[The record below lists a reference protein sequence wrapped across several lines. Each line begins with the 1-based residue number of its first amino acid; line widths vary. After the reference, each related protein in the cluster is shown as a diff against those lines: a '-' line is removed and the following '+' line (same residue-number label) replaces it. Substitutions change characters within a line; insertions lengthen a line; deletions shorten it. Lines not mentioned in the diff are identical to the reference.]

1 MLDICKLT
9 VALVFAAIAGLTAMA
24 AGLMSDVRISVIL
37 MRTGGIFLVTGILV
51 YMGASLFERLGYGSL
66 IKDTEGALADIKTQ
80 EQIAAM
86 KEDIQNEA
94 EQMPPG
100 NEEQAAEESAA
111 QDNGFAPLNT
121 DSLRRVTGSTE
132 G

>member
-51 YMGASLFERLGYGSL
+51 YMGAYLFERLGYGSL

-86 KEDIQNEA
+86 KEDIQNEE
-94 EQMPPG
+94 EQMSQG

>member
-9 VALVFAAIAGLTAMA
+9 AALVFAAIAGLAAMA
-24 AGLMSDVRISVIL
+24 AGLVGDVRISVIL
-37 MRTGGIFLVTGILV
+37 MRTVSVFLVTGVLV
-51 YMGASLFERLGYGSL
+51 YIGVFLFERLGYGHL
-66 IKDTEGALADIKTQ
+66 IKDTESALADIKTQ

-86 KEDIQNEA
+86 REDIQNEA
-94 EQMPPG
+94 GELTKEV
-100 NEEQAAEESAA
+100 EEQTNHKPEA

-121 DSLRRVTGSTE
+121 DSLRKVTGSSE

>member
-9 VALVFAAIAGLTAMA
+9 AALVFAAIAGLTAMA

-51 YMGASLFERLGYGSL
+51 YMGAFLFERLGYGSL

-94 EQMPPG
+94 EQMPPE

>member
-9 VALVFAAIAGLTAMA
+9 VALVFATIAGLTAMA

-37 MRTGGIFLVTGILV
+37 MRTGGIFLVTGVLV
-51 YMGASLFERLGYGSL
+51 YIGAFLFERLGYGSL

-86 KEDIQNEA
+86 REDSQNEA
-94 EQMPPG
+94 GETPVE
-100 NEEQAAEESAA
+100 NEEQAADEPAV

-121 DSLRRVTGSTE
+121 DSLRKVVGSS
-132 G
+132 GG